1 MSLIAHF
8 VSDNANSVPPAQR
21 ADLFDALAAI
31 ARHIDGDGN
40 ALAAQAEITAAALRE
55 AEIHQLTFSQLLTR
69 AA

>member
-1 MSLIAHF
+1 
-8 VSDNANSVPPAQR
+8 
-21 ADLFDALAAI
+21 LFDALAAI